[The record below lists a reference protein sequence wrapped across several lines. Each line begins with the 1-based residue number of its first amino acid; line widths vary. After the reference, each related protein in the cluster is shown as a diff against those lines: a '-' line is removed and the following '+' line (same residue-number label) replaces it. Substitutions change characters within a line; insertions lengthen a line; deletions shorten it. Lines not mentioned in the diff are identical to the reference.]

1 MEENSSMEIPWE
13 LLTPVAG
20 EVGIGAIGGFLVGY
34 ALKKVAK
41 ILAVI
46 LGLGF
51 LVLQYLAY
59 KGIIVI
65 NYEALQDWVLHL
77 LGMTEG
83 AQSVVVDVLSHVPFG
98 ASFAFGLYMG
108 FRKA

>member
-1 MEENSSMEIPWE
+1 MEIPWE
-13 LLTPVAG
+13 IFTPVAG
-20 EVGIGAIGGFLVGY
+20 EVGIGAVGGFLVGY
-34 ALKKVAK
+34 ALKKIAK

-51 LVLQYLAY
+51 LLLQYLAY

-65 NYEALQDWVLHL
+65 NYDALQDWVLHL
-77 LGMTEG
+77 LGLTEG
-83 AQSVVVDVLSHVPFG
+83 TQSVLVDALSHVPFG

-108 FRKA
+108 FKKA

>member
-1 MEENSSMEIPWE
+1 MGIPWE
-13 LLTPVAG
+13 ILTPLAG
-20 EVGIGAIGGFLVGY
+20 EVGIGAVGGFLVGY
-34 ALKKVAK
+34 ALKKIAK

-51 LVLQYLAY
+51 LLLQYLAY

-65 NYEALQDWVLHL
+65 NYDALQDWVLHL
-77 LGMTEG
+77 LGLTEG
-83 AQSVVVDVLSHVPFG
+83 TQSVLVDALSHVPFG

-108 FRKA
+108 FKKA